1 MSVLDDL
8 AEIVVDVGDILEL
21 QAQEVARIVEPST
34 DDLVETAEVL
44 DGAFAD
50 PTGEF
55 VNEITAGEALNGVE
69 DILEIVLGVPSRT
82 IERDTIEGI
91 RAADRIDLDN
101 YTLLYTEIQGSTTED
116 LVLVLVIILLL
127 DKFDIEL
134 IDPVDQFLVQF
145 FSVAAIDN
153 VYGRQIEGF
162 LSEGIDPI
170 IKQDAHRESRTKQA
184 DFQDFVEANLRQK
197 ATDPDID
204 PRDEPVGEG
213 IRDLLHPNDLGFLA
227 EPEEYGTRPGQEG
240 LYELDALKVNEPE
253 EIIEEPIQ
261 YGIPVP
267 LRPVEQI
274 TALAGQPEDV
284 KEIYRQVIDQ
294 LPKSENLI
302 QDYVRL
308 TEFTFRLREKV
319 QEGAITPSTAISVLK
334 PELKDLIVNALPDDR
349 YRPEDRTAD
358 EVVDLL
364 SEELGRNFA
373 LLDSIPAD
381 PPTFSD
387 IERAYREGVISVNR
401 YKQLY
406 DEFGPQQFFF
416 REKVIVQDIRT
427 GADDIAR
434 QESLGRLTTAEATAK
449 LERIGFTGAQAAEI
463 LVGADPDEIVAR
475 TQESRE
481 TPDALPVGK
490 APEIGDTR
498 SAVLTQIGIATV
510 ADVAEASVE
519 DLTAVTSMTN
529 EEAERA
535 IRGSQRI
542 VELTI

>member
-1 MSVLDDL
+1 
-8 AEIVVDVGDILEL
+8 
-21 QAQEVARIVEPST
+21 
-34 DDLVETAEVL
+34 
-44 DGAFAD
+44 
-50 PTGEF
+50 
-55 VNEITAGEALNGVE
+55 
-69 DILEIVLGVPSRT
+69 
-82 IERDTIEGI
+82 
-91 RAADRIDLDN
+91 
-101 YTLLYTEIQGSTTED
+101 
-116 LVLVLVIILLL
+116 
-127 DKFDIEL
+127 
-134 IDPVDQFLVQF
+134 
-145 FSVAAIDN
+145 
-153 VYGRQIEGF
+153 
-162 LSEGIDPI
+162 
-170 IKQDAHRESRTKQA
+170 
-184 DFQDFVEANLRQK
+184 
-197 ATDPDID
+197 
-204 PRDEPVGEG
+204 
-213 IRDLLHPNDLGFLA
+213 
-227 EPEEYGTRPGQEG
+227 
-240 LYELDALKVNEPE
+240 
-253 EIIEEPIQ
+253 
-261 YGIPVP
+261 
-267 LRPVEQI
+267 
-274 TALAGQPEDV
+274 
-284 KEIYRQVIDQ
+284 
-294 LPKSENLI
+294 
-302 QDYVRL
+302 
-308 TEFTFRLREKV
+308 
-319 QEGAITPSTAISVLK
+319 
-334 PELKDLIVNALPDDR
+334 
-349 YRPEDRTAD
+349 
-358 EVVDLL
+358 VDLL

-481 TPDALPVGK
+481 TPDALPAGK

-529 EEAERA
+529 EEAEQA